1 VFTQNERLEK
11 MNAAK
16 EATHLERAKL
26 TLEAI
31 GLTAAPTR
39 APAGV
44 PRGWADAW
52 LRIGRGKDGSNYL
65 VEIKRAVG
73 ANTVGAVIAQ
83 LRDRA
88 DQTGWPA
95 LLITD
100 YLTPPVAETLR
111 RQEQQF
117 VDATGNAYLKGPGL
131 YVYVTGRQPK
141 GRPVVAHGDGTLTVA
156 GLKVLFALLCDAG
169 LAVAPQRALAAAAGV
184 ALGAVPTVLKALQ
197 QEGHVATLRERRR
210 FRGTKRLLDQWAQAY
225 ARRLRPKTLQATFLT
240 ERFDNWRDW
249 ALDPAEVRW
258 GGEPAGALLTDYLR
272 PGVLTLYA
280 ERLPPRMMVEQRLT
294 REAHPTAQRY
304 LEVRRP
310 FWGALQIEQPRPDV
324 VPPVLVY
331 ADLLATGDGRCLE
344 TAQMLYEAHLARLL
358 PAE

>member
-1 VFTQNERLEK
+1 
-11 MNAAK
+11 MNADRN
-16 EATHLERAKL
+16 ATYLDGARL

-44 PRGWADAW
+44 PRARADAW
-52 LRIGRGKDGSNYL
+52 LRIGHGKDGANYL
-65 VEIKRAVG
+65 VEIKRAVA

-88 DQTGWPA
+88 DQTGRPA
-95 LLITD
+95 LLVTD

-117 VDATGNAYLKGPGL
+117 VDTTGNAYLQGPGL

-141 GRPVVAHGDGTLTVA
+141 ERPAVTHGDGTLTAA

-169 LAVAPQRALAAAAGV
+169 LAAGPQRALAAAAGV

-197 QEGHVATLRERRR
+197 QEGHVVALRERRR
-210 FRGTKRLLDQWAQAY
+210 FRGTKRLLDLWAQGY
-225 ARRLRPKTLQATFLT
+225 ARRLRPKTLQATFVT
-240 ERFDNWRDW
+240 ERFDHWRDW

-258 GGEPAGALLTDYLR
+258 GGEPAGALLTNYLR
-272 PGVLTLYA
+272 PGVLTVYT
-280 ERLPPRMMVEQRLT
+280 ERLPPRMLVDQRLK
-294 REAHPTAQRY
+294 REARPTGQRY

>member
-1 VFTQNERLEK
+1 VFTSNERLAE
-11 MNAAK
+11 MNAGQD
-16 EATHLERAKL
+16 ETYLERARL

-52 LRIGRGKDGSNYL
+52 LRIGRGKDDIKYL
-65 VEIKRAVG
+65 VEIKRAVA

-95 LLITD
+95 LLVTD
-100 YLTPPVAETLR
+100 YLTPPIAETLR

-117 VDATGNAYLKGPGL
+117 VDTTGNAYLNGPGL
-131 YVYVTGRQPK
+131 YVYVAGRQPK
-141 GRPVVAHGDGTLTVA
+141 ERRVVAHGDGTLTAA

-169 LAVAPQRALAAAAGV
+169 LAAAPQRALAAAAGV

-197 QEGHVATLRERRR
+197 QEGHVAALREGRR
-210 FRGTKRLLDQWAQAY
+210 FRGTKRLLDQWAQGY
-225 ARRLRPKTLQATFLT
+225 ARRLRPKTLQATFVT
-240 ERFDNWRDW
+240 ERFDDWREW
-249 ALDPAEVRW
+249 ALDPAAVRW

-272 PGVLTLYA
+272 PGVLTVYA
-280 ERLPPRMMVEQRLT
+280 ERLPPRMVVEQRLT
-294 REAHPTAQRY
+294 REAHPTGQRY

-310 FWGALQIEQPRPDV
+310 FWGTLQIEQPRPDV

-344 TAQMLYEAHLARLL
+344 TAQLLYEAHLARLL
-358 PAE
+358 PAQ